1 MANII
6 RCRGFV
12 LKTFPFK
19 ESSLIVSV
27 LTNRLGK
34 IKVLAKG
41 VRRPKSRICGAME
54 PFNLDEIIFHK
65 REFKEIYNCSDAVV
79 IDGFEKIRRDPEK
92 FKAALVLCEF
102 YEKTLPA
109 EEMDKQAFTLLLAF
123 LKKLCGVEAPMIR
136 SLVMSNLLKAFS
148 GAGVMPH
155 LDDCVICHSPVSSN
169 GRKLD
174 FSVAAGGLV
183 CSKHHD
189 DTVTLLNPDTIRTI
203 KGIYANREFPV
214 DSNLL
219 EEIESI
225 IIDYMYVH
233 LGNLNLHSLKYLR

>member
-6 RCRGFV
+6 KCRGFV

-19 ESSLIVSV
+19 ESSLIASV

-65 REFKEIYNCSDAVV
+65 REFKEIYNLSDAVV
-79 IDGFEKIRRDPEK
+79 IDGFEKIRRDPERV
-92 FKAALVLCEF
+92 KAALVLCEF

-109 EEMDKQAFTLLLAF
+109 EAMDKQAFTLLLAF
-123 LKKLCGVEAPMIR
+123 LRKLCDVEQPMIR
-136 SLVMSNLLKAFS
+136 SLVVSNLLKAFS
-148 GAGVMPH
+148 GAGIMPH
-155 LDDCVICHSPVSSN
+155 LDDCVICHSPVNGN
-169 GRKLD
+169 GRKVN

-183 CSKHHD
+183 CNKHHD
-189 DTVTLLNPDTIRTI
+189 DTVTLLSPSTISTI
-203 KGIYANREFPV
+203 KDIYADRGPSV
-214 DSNLL
+214 DRDSLK
-219 EEIESI
+219 EIEDI
-225 IIDYMYVH
+225 IKDYMYVH
-233 LGNLNLHSLKYLR
+233 LGNMNLHSLKYLR